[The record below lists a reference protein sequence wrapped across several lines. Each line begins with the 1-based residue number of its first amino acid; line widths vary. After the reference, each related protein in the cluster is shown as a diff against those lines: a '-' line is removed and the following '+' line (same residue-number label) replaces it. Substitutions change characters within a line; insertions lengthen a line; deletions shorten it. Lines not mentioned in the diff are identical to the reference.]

1 MGNTCRVG
9 NIRPS
14 QLLWTYG
21 PGAMI
26 DLPNFSVMTMGLD
39 SWKQDQCHLIEEPRL
54 LEQVRKMCGAQVERM
69 LQPPVCETELDN
81 PNDPHSYIGV
91 PVQPFPRWFRC
102 VKCGMMA
109 EYDSGLFCRCVSLWR
124 ASMGTWTISRGDGLC
139 TMGRQNA
146 RGRSISMKRARL
158 SRRKT
163 CGSNAR
169 AAASASRW
177 RRHLDRSGKRRYR
190 HVADITRTLDTM
202 PIVSRNAK
210 KNSGPSC
217 WVRQTAGSPSL
228 SRFSRF
234 QRAITNLR
242 SLWRTTGPR

>member
-109 EYDSGLFCRCVSLWR
+109 EYDSGLFD
-124 ASMGTWTISRGDGLC
+124 IKE
-139 TMGRQNA
+139 NFY
-146 RGRSISMKRARL
+146 RSERTRFVHANCPKGHGKPVDAVPV
-158 SRRKT
+158 RKT

-177 RRHLDRSGKRRYR
+177 RRHLDRSGRRRYR
-190 HVADITRTLDTM
+190 HAADITRTSDMTQT
-202 PIVSRNAK
+202 VFRTARKS
-210 KNSGPSC
+210 SVPSC
-217 WVRQTAGSPSL
+217 WVRQTAGFLSL
-228 SRFSRF
+228 FRFSRF
-234 QRAITNLR
+234 QRAITNSR